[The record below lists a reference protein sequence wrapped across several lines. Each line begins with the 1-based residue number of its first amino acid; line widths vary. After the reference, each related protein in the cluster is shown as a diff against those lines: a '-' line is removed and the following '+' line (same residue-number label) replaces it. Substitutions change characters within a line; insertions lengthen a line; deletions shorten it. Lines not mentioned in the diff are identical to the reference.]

1 MCTNIVITCFWGG
14 GDELYAMHMIRKSIN
29 RLKVSS
35 NVDLAR
41 MNTDCTANSSR
52 NTTSMSISEA
62 STPLTN
68 IRTMDLLKP
77 EPSSSTRLLQPEN
90 M

>member
-1 MCTNIVITCFWGG
+1 MYNFDSSYEQV
-14 GDELYAMHMIRKSIN
+14 N
-29 RLKVSS
+29 S
-35 NVDLAR
+35 NVDLER
-41 MNTDCTANSSR
+41 MNLDTAASGSR
-52 NTTSMSISEA
+52 NAISISEA

-77 EPSSSTRLLQPEN
+77 EASSSARILQPDT